1 MCNNHLTL
9 VRYGFLAAE
18 EDALPYRPEND
29 I

>member
-1 MCNNHLTL
+1 MCNNRVTL

-18 EDALPYRPEND
+18 KDALPYGPQND